1 MRRSASD
8 SSRGFLVESLV
19 CDGERSA
26 PMDGIHAHVNHVSGS
41 RCAET
46 SKGGTSNGG
55 SAAEAVAAAQAGDDV
70 ARSVA
75 DRAAP
80 ASGPRGDV
88 HAHERWRDQPIFS
101 EFHVTNPKSRNT
113 YRFVI
118 RGSSPGTH
126 FCSCPD
132 LATNTLGTCKH
143 VEFVSEEVEEGHSE
157 AEEGYRL
164 DPAVRRSPR
173 LAG

>member
-1 MRRSASD
+1 MRRN
-8 SSRGFLVESLV
+8 VE
-19 CDGERSA
+19 GR
-26 PMDGIHAHVNHVSGS
+26 
-41 RCAET
+41 
-46 SKGGTSNGG
+46 TSNGG

-118 RGSSPGTH
+118 RGSSPGTNV
-126 FCSCPD
+126 CSCPN

-157 AEEGYRL
+157 AEEGVGSGNSDASLSGNSDRSL
-164 DPAVRRSPR
+164 KAPRSRSSRGRRSR
-173 LAG
+173 NAASGRGRSDRSHGTA